1 MSRFLSCC
9 CKYVYHH
16 CCLEG
21 CWAFRKQKKRV
32 LLCCEVSIVPPL
44 QLHHRGALL
53 SSVLG
58 CSWLRSR
65 RPTSLQ
71 WRSCEPWRFSEM
83 RFSAE
88 VQAPMTPLFCL
99 WFSLF
104 RVLHIILAVLIIKRE
119 RDTETLE
126 QKKRM
131 NLWTSSNVVLS
142 YLRGLAAATTLV
154 ATVAT
159 SNPEEAVAQPDLFI
173 MAMSHQPEF
182 CFQHKKA
189 GYSGCQHP
197 RDFWKKS
204 LTIHGLWPEVRTE
217 LVLCLFSLIFV

>member
-1 MSRFLSCC
+1 MIEIAPADF
-9 CKYVYHH
+9 
-16 CCLEG
+16 
-21 CWAFRKQKKRV
+21 
-32 LLCCEVSIVPPL
+32 P
-44 QLHHRGALL
+44 
-53 SSVLG
+53 
-58 CSWLRSR
+58 
-65 RPTSLQ
+65 
-71 WRSCEPWRFSEM
+71 
-83 RFSAE
+83 
-88 VQAPMTPLFCL
+88 PMTFLRTLTIFRNEILRRSSSANDDIVLFVNVT
-99 WFSLF
+99 

-173 MAMSHQPEF
+173 MAMSYQPEF

-217 LVLCLFSLIFV
+217 LVLCLFS